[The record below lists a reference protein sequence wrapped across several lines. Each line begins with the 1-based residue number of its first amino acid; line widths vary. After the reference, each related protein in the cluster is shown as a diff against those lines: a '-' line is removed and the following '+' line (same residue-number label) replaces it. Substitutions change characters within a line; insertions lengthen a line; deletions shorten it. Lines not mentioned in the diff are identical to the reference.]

1 MKTLNHLFKICLLL
15 LATSNLA
22 SADHIYIQQDVSS
35 MSLQAGACFTNN
47 ITIVSSLN
55 TNTSGAFYRY
65 DISYSLVNTA
75 TGLSYPLTFCSSNKS
90 LRGHFY
96 DPATIIGVFSVNGGA
111 MDAPASL
118 KIPACVPTGNYDLK
132 FSISNVQVS
141 HTINVLYSNTSGPI
155 SPISPFLSFSP
166 SCGTCSAG
174 PYTQH
179 TGINVTNNGAEAVY
193 GTGTNN
199 FLSKWNT
206 GSCNTGVTNSQVYD
220 NGTNV
225 GIGTSSPNTKLEIS
239 GGVTRLT
246 TNTSSFLE
254 VGALNSASDNFA
266 YISSGGQSN
275 GTGLKFATATSA
287 GSSTPAIRMI
297 MLNNGNVGI
306 GTNTP
311 ATTLE
316 TNGAIR
322 MTANTT
328 SKLQVGALNSGD
340 NFAYITSAEQTNGSG
355 LKFVTTDG
363 PSSNYGL
370 TRMTI
375 RNDGSVFM
383 PPVASGGNFYFGGET
398 NSGQTGMRLWGNAT
412 GLAGG
417 GIDVKSNLGFIIRMD
432 NTDGST
438 ERVRI
443 NANNGYFGI
452 NSNPTAVLHVK
463 GTNTTPE
470 FFLEPSSWSSS
481 GHHATLKMGDGNHYI
496 RSEYGVGMSFYDMN
510 RFCFQN
516 APVIISGSSG
526 NCAPETGMV
535 FTVRGDA
542 WSSGVKWYTSDKRY
556 KKEIKVIEN
565 AAEKLSKISGY
576 TYQYDTEKFPDMS
589 FSKGTQAGILAQELK
604 EVLPEAV
611 RLNDKGYYSVNYN
624 AIIPLLIEAVK
635 EQNKKVSGKDE
646 VINQLKSEV
655 SSLESR
661 LQKLEQAIVGN
672 NNGGTEKGNLLLKDV
687 PVLEQNTPNPFSTS
701 TTVKYFVPNMKNSAE
716 IDVYD
721 SKGIRINS
729 YAIKVAG
736 NGEITIKT
744 QDLAPGNYFYE
755 LVIDGQKIASR
766 KMIFVH

>member
-1 MKTLNHLFKICLLL
+1 MKTLNHLFKVLLVL
-15 LATSNLA
+15 LASRQFASAQSVFISVQQYLA
-22 SADHIYIQQDVSS
+22 ST
-35 MSLQAGACFTNN
+35 SLQSGACINNN
-47 ITIVSSLN
+47 IVLQPGSS
-55 TNTSGAFYRY
+55 NTSGAAVYFTY
-65 DISYSLVNTA
+65 DASYVLYNTSTNA
-75 TGLSYPLTFCSSNKS
+75 SYNLTYCTSTKS
-90 LRGHFY
+90 LRGSFW
-96 DPATIIGVFSVNGGA
+96 DPSVTGSMSINSSS

-118 KIPACVPTGNYDLK
+118 KVPSCVPSGTYELRFTMSNIQSSHATQMVFANAGGTPYASPL
-132 FSISNVQVS
+132 FS
-141 HTINVLYSNTSGPI
+141 
-155 SPISPFLSFSP
+155 FACSP
-166 SCGTCSAG
+166 SPCSSPA
-174 PYTQH
+174 PYYVQQ
-179 TGINVTNNGAEAVY
+179 TGITVTNNGSEAVY

-206 GSCNTGVTNSQVYD
+206 GGCNTGLTSSVVFD
-220 NGTNV
+220 DGTNV
-225 GIGTSSPNTKLEIS
+225 GIGTTSPNTKLEVS
-239 GGVTRLT
+239 GVARLT
-246 TNTSSFLE
+246 TNTSSH
-254 VGALNSASDNFA
+254 
-266 YISSGGQSN
+266 
-275 GTGLKFATATSA
+275 
-287 GSSTPAIRMI
+287 
-297 MLNNGNVGI
+297 
-306 GTNTP
+306 
-311 ATTLE
+311 
-316 TNGAIR
+316 
-322 MTANTT
+322 
-328 SKLQVGALNSGD
+328 LQLGALNSGD
-340 NFAYITSAEQTNGSG
+340 NFAYISSASQTNGTG
-355 LKFVTTDG
+355 LKFATTSG
-363 PSSNYGL
+363 SGTN
-370 TRMTI
+370 TAAVQMTI
-375 RNDGSVFM
+375 LNNGNIGIGTNSPNFKVQL
-383 PPVASGGNFYFGGET
+383 ASGSIFVPAVNSPTSGNIYLGGET
-398 NSGQTGMRLWGNAT
+398 NAGNTGMRLWGNAT

-417 GIDVKSNLGFIIRMD
+417 GIDIKSNLGFIIRMD

-470 FFLEPSSWSSS
+470 FFLEPSSWNAS
-481 GHHATLKMGDGNHYI
+481 GQTATLKMGDANHYI

-661 LQKLEQAIVGN
+661 LHKLEQALAGN

-766 KMIFVH
+766 KMILVH